1 MGILHTLSEIAKNND
16 KFKNYEQNQRD
27 NDLQREELNRRREHK
42 QQEIK
47 AAQDLGKTIIDVVD
61 IMDQHSED
69 IAENVETVTEPVIGL
84 APAITGLLGLGGA
97 YKGLIRPAM
106 DKESELSDAFRENKE
121 VNELVEKIREA
132 DKKIN
137 YEEKWGISSW
147 DLQSKE
153 SVAKIKKRHPEL
165 GQKAEELYKKHKNEL
180 QKQYKKVKIGVAI
193 PIASAIV
200 GFVAANVYATKLQV
214 ESSRVARWQARKV
227 LEDPKYFV
235 NYTPEQIEEAR
246 KNLENN
252 PEYKKKDKKLKT
264 DMLKS
269 GLFKGL
275 VSVIKDNRA
284 YRKWKKT
291 DVDES
296 KKVDRQL
303 TPQELE
309 NAKKDKEVI
318 QRVVRT
324 VNNQAEIY
332 SQNMEVAANVI
343 LGSTPFLGAAVGAVV
358 SSIMNWTKVIPNFV
372 NKQVQK
378 YGSDSAKSAYDELK
392 GLKEGT
398 REYKVARKKFL
409 KEWHFEP
416 ISKMANEE
424 AKRPSRM
431 QIIEKNI
438 RKYTASALTTKWGRR
453 GVFGLIGGFV
463 TSIAG
468 SLIALKLQKASSRTG
483 RYIAKRE
490 LEENPKN
497 FIGYTD
503 EEMQEVKDVKA
514 PKKSFG
520 EKVKEYALFIPNVM
534 KNYFEYQK
542 YKKTELKQNKMLQE
556 ELTKLDVTET
566 QMKEAKNLQRKIFNT
581 FEKVDDK
588 SQEYSESMEAAV
600 EIAQPFVYGAG
611 MLTMISPLLYG
622 GYLAVK
628 GKLSAK
634 SVINKVLTTL
644 SGSSKITEKKWFKKY
659 LENIAK
665 QLPDKVAQATP
676 NSQIWGKVFADIN
689 LEKTPIVEIIGKF
702 TKNSVEYIKN
712 FSNLSL
718 AEKRAVVEDLS
729 RIAPENSSFAKRL
742 SSLKYAGDNEF
753 KAVMDALF
761 NPSELG
767 KSIQKMNEDEYMH
780 FRWKITDLLG
790 GKREWIGNVYSPKTN
805 LADAL
810 FEMPRQEL
818 GQFLESLSSKDSITK
833 LSKMPDSEFINNKQ
847 TVKSLI
853 KACEE
858 KIKYIDDNINLD
870 NMYNHSYT
878 PEQIFEKQRRKAVF
892 EQLKS
897 IFGLFDNLNK
907 QDYSIVSKILTE
919 KTEFFKNIS
928 KMDNAD
934 FERIKGHI
942 KALIDPSDEFMSKIT
957 KENVQ
962 KYADEIFANA
972 EKFKNAVNIQD
983 DAVVPV
989 IKKILSEIS
998 GSDEF
1003 LKMSKEDLYKFIDTQ
1018 ILAPY
1023 AQDFENNG
1031 ALGNM
1036 AKSALDKAHDIL
1048 SHPEKPLP
1056 DVKKLRFADVIPTPD
1071 PIKEIEKLEAKITAK
1086 TDEEFSK
1093 IMQKLANNN
1102 RILDRVKVADMDK
1115 AYVLDSLG
1123 KLKEVIKRLPK
1134 DEMKKIVSAMIN
1146 EFSEHP
1152 DQFIAYVQ
1160 SGKILR
1166 FYQTEGFKKA
1176 VIAAGVSWTAVNLA
1190 LIYTIESILA
1200 DLKLKSG
1207 RLGVMKAL
1215 DSLQD
1220 PAYYANIEP
1229 ETVPAA
1235 QPANQ
1240 PVNNPINLLDMLKK

>member
-193 PIASAIV
+193 PIVSAIV

-438 RKYTASALTTKWGRR
+438 RKY
-453 GVFGLIGGFV
+453 I
-463 TSIAG
+463 
-468 SLIALKLQKASSRTG
+468 
-483 RYIAKRE
+483 
-490 LEENPKN
+490 
-497 FIGYTD
+497 
-503 EEMQEVKDVKA
+503 
-514 PKKSFG
+514 
-520 EKVKEYALFIPNVM
+520 
-534 KNYFEYQK
+534 
-542 YKKTELKQNKMLQE
+542 
-556 ELTKLDVTET
+556 
-566 QMKEAKNLQRKIFNT
+566 
-581 FEKVDDK
+581 DK
-588 SQEYSESMEAAV
+588 
-600 EIAQPFVYGAG
+600 
-611 MLTMISPLLYG
+611 
-622 GYLAVK
+622 
-628 GKLSAK
+628 
-634 SVINKVLTTL
+634 
-644 SGSSKITEKKWFKKY
+644 
-659 LENIAK
+659 
-665 QLPDKVAQATP
+665 
-676 NSQIWGKVFADIN
+676 
-689 LEKTPIVEIIGKF
+689 
-702 TKNSVEYIKN
+702 
-712 FSNLSL
+712 
-718 AEKRAVVEDLS
+718 
-729 RIAPENSSFAKRL
+729 
-742 SSLKYAGDNEF
+742 
-753 KAVMDALF
+753 
-761 NPSELG
+761 
-767 KSIQKMNEDEYMH
+767 
-780 FRWKITDLLG
+780 
-790 GKREWIGNVYSPKTN
+790 
-805 LADAL
+805 
-810 FEMPRQEL
+810 
-818 GQFLESLSSKDSITK
+818 
-833 LSKMPDSEFINNKQ
+833 
-847 TVKSLI
+847 
-853 KACEE
+853 
-858 KIKYIDDNINLD
+858 
-870 NMYNHSYT
+870 
-878 PEQIFEKQRRKAVF
+878 
-892 EQLKS
+892 
-897 IFGLFDNLNK
+897 
-907 QDYSIVSKILTE
+907 
-919 KTEFFKNIS
+919 
-928 KMDNAD
+928 
-934 FERIKGHI
+934 
-942 KALIDPSDEFMSKIT
+942 
-957 KENVQ
+957 
-962 KYADEIFANA
+962 
-972 EKFKNAVNIQD
+972 
-983 DAVVPV
+983 
-989 IKKILSEIS
+989 
-998 GSDEF
+998 
-1003 LKMSKEDLYKFIDTQ
+1003 
-1018 ILAPY
+1018 
-1023 AQDFENNG
+1023 
-1031 ALGNM
+1031 
-1036 AKSALDKAHDIL
+1036 
-1048 SHPEKPLP
+1048 
-1056 DVKKLRFADVIPTPD
+1056 
-1071 PIKEIEKLEAKITAK
+1071 
-1086 TDEEFSK
+1086 
-1093 IMQKLANNN
+1093 
-1102 RILDRVKVADMDK
+1102 
-1115 AYVLDSLG
+1115 
-1123 KLKEVIKRLPK
+1123 
-1134 DEMKKIVSAMIN
+1134 
-1146 EFSEHP
+1146 
-1152 DQFIAYVQ
+1152 
-1160 SGKILR
+1160 
-1166 FYQTEGFKKA
+1166 
-1176 VIAAGVSWTAVNLA
+1176 
-1190 LIYTIESILA
+1190 
-1200 DLKLKSG
+1200 
-1207 RLGVMKAL
+1207 
-1215 DSLQD
+1215 
-1220 PAYYANIEP
+1220 
-1229 ETVPAA
+1229 
-1235 QPANQ
+1235 
-1240 PVNNPINLLDMLKK
+1240 

>member
-42 QQEIK
+42 QQEVK

-84 APAITGLLGLGGA
+84 APVITGLLGFGGA

-106 DKESELSDAFRENKE
+106 DKESELSDAFRQDKG
-121 VNELVEKIREA
+121 VNNLVDKINEADEKINHKER
-132 DKKIN
+132 
-137 YEEKWGISSW
+137 WGGISTWELRDKDSI
-147 DLQSKE
+147 
-153 SVAKIKKRHPEL
+153 AKIKKRHPEL
-165 GQKAEELYKKHKNEL
+165 GKKAEELYEKHNNEL
-180 QKQYKKVKIGVAI
+180 QKQFKKVKIGGAI
-193 PIASAIV
+193 PIVSAIV

-246 KNLENN
+246 KKLENN

-264 DMLKS
+264 DKLKS

-284 YRKWKKT
+284 YRKWKKN

-296 KKVDRQL
+296 KKVDRKL
-303 TPQELE
+303 TAQELE
-309 NAKKDKEVI
+309 RAKKDKEVI

-324 VNNQAEIY
+324 VNNQAEVY

-358 SSIMNWTKVIPNFV
+358 SAVMNWTKVIPNFV
-372 NKQVQK
+372 NKQVQA
-378 YGSDSAKSAYDELK
+378 YGSESAKSAYNDLK
-392 GLKEGT
+392 ELKEGT
-398 REYKVARKKFL
+398 REYKAARKKFL
-409 KEWHFEP
+409 KEWYFEP
-416 ISKMANEE
+416 FSITADG
-424 AKRPSRM
+424 KRESLSRM
-431 QIIEKNI
+431 KVLEKNI
-438 RKYTASALTTKWGRR
+438 KKNTAAALTTKWGRR
-453 GVFGLIGGFV
+453 GVFGLIGAFV

-520 EKVKEYALFIPNVM
+520 EKVKEYAFFIPNVM

-542 YKKTELKQNKMLQE
+542 YKKAEFKQNKMLQE

-611 MLTMISPLLYG
+611 ALLMVSPLLYT
-622 GYLAVK
+622 GYLAAK

-718 AEKRAVVEDLS
+718 AEQRALVEDLS
-729 RIAPENSSFAKRL
+729 RIAPDNSLFAKRL
-742 SSLKYAGDNEF
+742 SLLKSAGDNEF

-761 NPSELG
+761 KPSELG
-767 KSIQKMNEDEYMH
+767 KSIQKMSDDEYRNFKYQM
-780 FRWKITDLLG
+780 TNLLG
-790 GKREWIGNVYSPKTN
+790 AKRDVYEFYPQKTNMINALFAMPRQELSQFLDSLLGKESIAKMSKMSDSTFIKHKQTVNSLIKNCEKNISYLKNDIKVFGNVYSPKEIYSQKREIE
-805 LADAL
+805 A
-810 FEMPRQEL
+810 
-818 GQFLESLSSKDSITK
+818 
-833 LSKMPDSEFINNKQ
+833 
-847 TVKSLI
+847 
-853 KACEE
+853 
-858 KIKYIDDNINLD
+858 
-870 NMYNHSYT
+870 
-878 PEQIFEKQRRKAVF
+878 F

-897 IFGLFDNLNK
+897 IFSIFGNLTK

-928 KMDNAD
+928 KMDDAD

-942 KALIDPSDEFMSKIT
+942 KAFLNPSDELMENIT
-957 KENVQ
+957 KENAQ
-962 KYADEIFANA
+962 KYADEIFKSLDSYLKTSTFNA
-972 EKFKNAVNIQD
+972 EMILPVLQQTLANHSGIEEFVTMGQKELGEIIGKEILTQPIKSKRNALIPK
-983 DAVVPV
+983 AVDFA
-989 IKKILSEIS
+989 KEKIYNT
-998 GSDEF
+998 F
-1003 LKMSKEDLYKFIDTQ
+1003 T
-1018 ILAPY
+1018 AT
-1023 AQDFENNG
+1023 
-1031 ALGNM
+1031 
-1036 AKSALDKAHDIL
+1036 
-1048 SHPEKPLP
+1048 EKPITEILNLKFGDLIMP
-1056 DVKKLRFADVIPTPD
+1056 VDALKLVEQTKAKFEGKSPEVIDRFLR
-1071 PIKEIEKLEAKITAK
+1071 IK
-1086 TDEEFSK
+1086 
-1093 IMQKLANNN
+1093 NNN
-1102 RILDRVKVADMDK
+1102 APRFVKRFNIESMDK
-1115 AYVLDSLG
+1115 DYIVDSLG

-1134 DEMKKIVSAMIN
+1134 DEMKKIVSAMVN

-1160 SGKILR
+1160 SGKILG
-1166 FYQTEGFKKA
+1166 FYKTEGFKKA
-1176 VIAAGVSWTAVNLA
+1176 VMAAGVSWTAVNIA

-1215 DSLQD
+1215 DSLED

-1229 ETVPAA
+1229 ETSSAA
-1235 QPANQ
+1235 QPANL
-1240 PVNNPINLLDMLKK
+1240 PANNPKSLFDMLKK